1 MGRPILVTGPY
12 ATQLEQEVE
21 RRQRLGQ
28 ESAARKALISKSYHP
43 VRPDVYNTLQVAGRA
58 RSLEG
63 GGGVPAWGPSASQ
76 LVCSAPQDETLAP
89 EFLAAAEYSK
99 SPGADFEG
107 LLQRLE
113 TVSGEVLAPSPS
125 RSRTGGWD
133 TGVPPP
139 CLPPKSKPA
148 GARRAGGTDLPGAG
162 RQYSLTHLRSTHS
175 VPMSGV
181 SQLAYSV

>member
-76 LVCSAPQDETLAP
+76 LVCSAPRMRLWPPSFWPQLSTANHQVQTLKAFSSGWRRCLVRSWP
-89 EFLAAAEYSK
+89 HHLVGVGLGGGTLGSLHHVCLQNPNQQEL
-99 SPGADFEG
+99 EG
-107 LLQRLE
+107 LVGLTCQGPG
-113 TVSGEVLAPSPS
+113 VSI
-125 RSRTGGWD
+125 
-133 TGVPPP
+133 
-139 CLPPKSKPA
+139 
-148 GARRAGGTDLPGAG
+148 
-162 RQYSLTHLRSTHS
+162 HLRTCAAHTQCPCQ
-175 VPMSGV
+175 V
-181 SQLAYSV
+181 